1 MKPACSWCKD
11 YSKYFE
17 NVQLRILIQNY
28 KKLCGLIKITGL
40 WRAMESQ
47 GETGEYLMDIVRE
60 SEGIRMK
67 RRRGSVNLQDMNL
80 CPGQTELNIPLVA
93 EDFIKQETDVE
104 PPDEIMASPASK
116 LSIFRENPDLKKL
129 DSIKINL
136 LDSPAVSPPHSAA
149 TSPSP
154 TNTSTQQQKVQ
165 RSGGRKVVKE
175 TFILNPFKGKADGG
189 PFKKLDPSSKVCTVI
204 EFW

>member
-1 MKPACSWCKD
+1 MMKPACSWCKD

-40 WRAMESQ
+40 WRTMESQ

-60 SEGIRMK
+60 SEGEVMQ
-67 RRRGSVNLQDMNL
+67 RRGGVPLQDVNLSQE
-80 CPGQTELNIPLVA
+80 QTELNIVSRVGQ
-93 EDFIKQETDVE
+93 EFIKEEAEVE

-116 LSIFRENPDLKKL
+116 LSIFRNNPDIKEL
-129 DSIKINL
+129 DSIKVNL
-136 LDSPAVSPPHSAA
+136 LESPGVSPPHSAA

-154 TNTSTQQQKVQ
+154 TNTLRVQ
-165 RSGGRKVVKE
+165 RSGGRKIVKE
-175 TFILNPFKGKADGG
+175 TFILNPFKRKPDGG

-204 EFW
+204 EFC